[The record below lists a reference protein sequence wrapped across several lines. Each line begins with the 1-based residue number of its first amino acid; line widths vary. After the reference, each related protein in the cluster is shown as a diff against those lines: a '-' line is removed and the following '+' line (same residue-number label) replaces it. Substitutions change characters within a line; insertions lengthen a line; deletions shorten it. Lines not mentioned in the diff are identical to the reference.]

1 MISTSGIPNTFLID
15 IYIFVCR
22 NSILTKSPWKQK
34 QRRITVREKFD
45 GFNNGNHCLHD
56 HLSMQTVRT
65 RNFIMKMI
73 MMMMIMMMMMI
84 IVIIISSLKT
94 GNKAYQA
101 GKDLDALYLYS
112 QVSQT
117 CQASQYD
124 SNG

>member
-1 MISTSGIPNTFLID
+1 MISTSSIPNTFLID
-15 IYIFVCR
+15 IYIFVYR

-73 MMMMIMMMMMI
+73 MMMMMI